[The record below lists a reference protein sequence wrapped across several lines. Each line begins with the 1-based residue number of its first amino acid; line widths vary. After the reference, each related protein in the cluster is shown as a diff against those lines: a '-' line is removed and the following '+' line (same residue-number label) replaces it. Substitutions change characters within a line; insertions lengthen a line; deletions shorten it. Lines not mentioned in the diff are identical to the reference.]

1 MKSGTICTLVR
12 AISSL
17 KISSLKPEH
26 SEVSARPVIVGGFV
40 GDSVGFAVETTVFAV
55 DVVSTLKEVVATA
68 VVDIVTVERW
78 PLVVPAV
85 VEAVVEGELVED
97 PGSS

>member
-1 MKSGTICTLVR
+1 M
-12 AISSL
+12 
-17 KISSLKPEH
+17 
-26 SEVSARPVIVGGFV
+26 GG
-40 GDSVGFAVETTVFAV
+40 SVGFAVETTVFAV

-85 VEAVVEGELVED
+85 GEAVVEGELVED